1 MAYGIKF
8 TPYHT
13 RTWDKE
19 LKGWLEKME
28 TRQEYLRK
36 RYRETDPD
44 DNPTAPPLTD
54 EEVAE
59 YESIQKAIH
68 IILRGYQTP
77 QDKEA
82 REIIR
87 RAARHLSDDAAKG
100 DDD

>member
-54 EEVAE
+54 EEIAE
-59 YESIQKAIH
+59 HQSIQKAIT
-68 IILRGYQTP
+68 ILRHHQTP
-77 QDKEA
+77 EDKEA

-87 RAARHLSDDAAKG
+87 RAAEILG
-100 DDD
+100 DV